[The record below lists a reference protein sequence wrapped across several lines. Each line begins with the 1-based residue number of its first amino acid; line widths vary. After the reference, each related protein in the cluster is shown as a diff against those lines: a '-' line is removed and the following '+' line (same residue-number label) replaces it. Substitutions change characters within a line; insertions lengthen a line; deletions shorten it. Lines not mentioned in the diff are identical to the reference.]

1 MFMQLV
7 AGLLLFLS
15 GAVLSGSNQPLLGG
29 AVSLFGLVLMV
40 FNPPGRPT
48 RASARTSSTDDGSYL
63 WYGSYLWF
71 GGSGAGGG
79 DCDSDGDGD
88 CGDGGDGGGDGGG
101 E

>member
-63 WYGSYLWF
+63 WF
-71 GGSGAGGG
+71 GGSGAGSG

>member
-63 WYGSYLWF
+63 WF

>member
-15 GAVLSGSNQPLLGG
+15 GAVLAGSNQPLLGG
-29 AVSLFGLVLMV
+29 AVSLFGLVLLV
-40 FNPPGRPT
+40 FNPRGRPT
-48 RASARTSSTDDGSYL
+48 RASARTSSTDDGPDL
-63 WYGSYLWF
+63 GS
-71 GGSGAGGG
+71 GGSDAGGG
-79 DCDSDGDGD
+79 GCDSDGDGDGD